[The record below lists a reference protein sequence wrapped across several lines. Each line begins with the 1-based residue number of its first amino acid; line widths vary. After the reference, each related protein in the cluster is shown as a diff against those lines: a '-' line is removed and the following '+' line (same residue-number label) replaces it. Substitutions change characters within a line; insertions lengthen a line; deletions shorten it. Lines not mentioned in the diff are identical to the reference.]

1 LSAYYLRPFGNE
13 GGIMKRDNIEFMVGW
28 LDALRR
34 DDREALLATL
44 DPGIVWQGLK
54 EEWVCNGPDEVI
66 SVFTMQRDAARE
78 LDALELIGAEDHAI
92 LHARGAAMLEA
103 ELDDGIYNVFA
114 IEEGSITRI
123 DDYAERRRALAA
135 AGLSSG

>member
-1 LSAYYLRPFGNE
+1 MR
-13 GGIMKRDNIEFMVGW
+13 RDNIEFMVGW

-54 EEWVCNGPDEVI
+54 EEWVCRGPDEVVG
-66 SVFTMQRDAARE
+66 VFTMQRDDARE
-78 LDALELIGAEDHAI
+78 VDALELIGAERHAI
-92 LHARGAAMLEA
+92 LHARGAGVLEI

-114 IEEGSITRI
+114 IEEGRITRI

-135 AGLSSG
+135 AGLNGG

>member
-1 LSAYYLRPFGNE
+1 
-13 GGIMKRDNIEFMVGW
+13 MKRDNIEFMVGW

-54 EEWVCNGPDEVI
+54 EEWVCHGPDEVI
-66 SVFTMQRDAARE
+66 SVFTMQRAAARE
-78 LDALELIGAEDHAI
+78 LDALELIGAEGHAI
-92 LHARGAAMLEA
+92 LHARGAGVLEI

-114 IEEGSITRI
+114 IEEQSITRI

>member
-1 LSAYYLRPFGNE
+1 
-13 GGIMKRDNIEFMVGW
+13 MKRDNIEFMVGW

-54 EEWVCNGPDEVI
+54 EEWVCNRPDEVI

-78 LDALELIGAEDHAI
+78 LDALELIGAEGHAI
-92 LHARGAAMLEA
+92 PHARGAGLLEI
-103 ELDDGIYNVFA
+103 ELDDGIYNVLA

-123 DDYAERRRALAA
+123 DDYAERWRALAA